1 MSAEEAAPPRHGDPW
16 TAREDRLV
24 ERHHP
29 DYDRLERLL
38 GRKRGA
44 IISRMKH
51 LRARKG
57 LTRTPQRWNARELAR
72 FKRRCEAGA
81 SLQDLVREFPNR
93 SAEQLRH
100 AIYNWGFKRP
110 STPSALIVAPAL
122 VEIRRMA
129 KRRGLSYRDLDR
141 LAGAGGYF
149 GKSASKVNL
158 RHVVKAARAMGGR
171 VVIDWSEGDD
181 QPAS

>member
-1 MSAEEAAPPRHGDPW
+1 MSAEEAPPSRHGEPW
-16 TAREDRLV
+16 TTREDRLL

-29 DYDRLERLL
+29 DYNRLERLL
-38 GRKRGA
+38 KRKRGA

-57 LTRTPQRWNARELAR
+57 LIRTPQRWNARELAR

-81 SLQDLVREFPNR
+81 SLQDLVREFPDR
-93 SAEQLRH
+93 TAEQLRH

-110 STPSALIVAPAL
+110 SSPSALIVAPAL
-122 VEIRRMA
+122 VEVRRMA

-141 LAGAGGYF
+141 LAAAGGYF
-149 GKSASKVNL
+149 SKSAPKVNL
-158 RHVVKAARAMGGR
+158 RHVVKAATAMGGR
-171 VVIDWSEGDD
+171 VVIDWSDDD
-181 QPAS
+181 QPR